1 MVTNLM
7 AAHSISFAASYGFV
21 SGADGIGDTKG
32 KSCDG
37 KRRASREAI
46 EFQIRVMAPTVLIL
60 EEKLAKGVWEM
71 RGWTAREHRGGRD
84 GRPYPGAV
92 QHNALERGAFLR

>member
-7 AAHSISFAASYGFV
+7 AADSIGFGQFV
-21 SGADGIGDTKG
+21 
-32 KSCDG
+32 
-37 KRRASREAI
+37 RVRE
-46 EFQIRVMAPTVLIL
+46 IRVMAPTVLIL

-84 GRPYPGAV
+84 GRP
-92 QHNALERGAFLR
+92 